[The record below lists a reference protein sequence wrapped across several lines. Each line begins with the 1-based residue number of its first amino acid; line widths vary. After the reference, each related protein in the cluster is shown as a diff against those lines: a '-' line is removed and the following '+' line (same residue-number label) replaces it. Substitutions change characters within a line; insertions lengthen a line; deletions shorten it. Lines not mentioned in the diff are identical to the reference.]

1 MVETIGTGTVLGVF
15 LGLMLLA
22 LEIGRRIGRRRLL
35 ADPAGAHSGLGAL
48 EGAVFGLMGLLMAF
62 TFSGSAARFDARRDL
77 LLREANAIGTAWLR
91 LDLLPPAAHDE
102 LRADLRAYV
111 DLRLAATR
119 ARATQ
124 ADVTLTALQQH
135 LWSRAV
141 AATLDARDARVGQLL
156 LPAINDMFDIASAR
170 YLASQT
176 HPPGVIYAMLLALAL
191 ACALLAGHGM
201 AGSQRP
207 SWLHIFVFTGSLF
220 MAIYVITDIEF
231 PRRGFIRVDRY
242 DQLLVDLR
250 ENMR

>member
-1 MVETIGTGTVLGVF
+1 MLETAETGTVLVVV
-15 LGLMLLA
+15 LILMLLA
-22 LEIGRRIGRRRLL
+22 LEIGQRIGRKRLQ
-35 ADPAGAHSGLGAL
+35 ADPAGAHRGLGAL

-62 TFSGSAARFDARRDL
+62 TFSGAAARFDARRDL
-77 LLREANAIGTAWLR
+77 LLREANAIGTVWLR
-91 LDLLPPAAHDE
+91 LDLLPPATHDE

-111 DLRLAATR
+111 DQRLAATR

-124 ADVTLTALQQH
+124 ADASLTALQQH
-135 LWSRAV
+135 VWSGAV
-141 AATLDARDARVGQLL
+141 AAARDAHDARVAQLL

-176 HPPGVIYAMLLALAL
+176 HPPVVIYAMLLVLAL

-201 AGSQRP
+201 AGSQRR
-207 SWLHIFVFTGSLF
+207 SWLHVFVFTGSLL
-220 MAIYVITDIEF
+220 MAIYVIADIEF

-250 ENMR
+250 ESMR

>member
-1 MVETIGTGTVLGVF
+1 MFEAVGTGTVLIVM
-15 LGLMLLA
+15 LGLMLAA
-22 LEIGRRIGRRRLL
+22 LEVGRRIGRKRWL

-62 TFSGSAARFDARRDL
+62 TFSGAATRFDTRRDL
-77 LLREANAIGTAWLR
+77 LLKEANAIGTVWLR
-91 LDLLPPAAHDE
+91 LDLLPAAARAE
-102 LRADLRAYV
+102 LRAELNAYV
-111 DLRLAATR
+111 DQRLAATR

-124 ADVTLTALQQH
+124 ADGSLTTREQR
-135 LWSRAV
+135 LWTRAV
-141 AATLDARDARVGQLL
+141 AAAQEAPDARVTQLL

-176 HPPGVIYAMLLALAL
+176 HPPGVIYAMLLVLAF

-201 AGSQRP
+201 AGGQRR
-207 SWLHIFVFTGSLF
+207 SWLHVVAFTGTLL
-220 MAIYVITDIEF
+220 MALYVIADLEF

-250 ENMR
+250 ESMR